1 MAEAAEEAGAAEEE
15 EEAQDDNFSHATVSK
30 CWATLDFFLYRSCLW
45 YPFLINRKVKRVS
58 FLR

>member
-15 EEAQDDNFSHATVSK
+15 EEAQDDNFSHATVTK

-45 YPFLINRKVKRVS
+45 YPFLIN
-58 FLR
+58 